1 MFMGDILLRIL
12 VFGSFCYWKCLSG
25 LLKLANKVGAYA
37 GQHCFVE
44 TFGNI
49 VQIFQTKSAL
59 IPVLGDIVEEGCYQ
73 NVDIFYQKLQC
84 MEIVPCLYLASVGT
98 FGHNLG
104 L

>member
-12 VFGSFCYWKCLSG
+12 VFGSFCHWKCLSG

-59 IPVLGDIVEEGCYQ
+59 IPVVEEDCYQ
-73 NVDIFYQKLQC
+73 NVDIFYEKLQC
-84 MEIVPCLYLASVGT
+84 MKIVPIYCLYLASVGT

>member
-1 MFMGDILLRIL
+1 M
-12 VFGSFCYWKCLSG
+12 SG

-49 VQIFQTKSAL
+49 VQIFQTKIAL
-59 IPVLGDIVEEGCYQ
+59 IPVLGDIVEEDTYQ

-84 MEIVPCLYLASVGT
+84 MEIVPIYCT
-98 FGHNLG
+98 FEHNLG
-104 L
+104 VKQIWLRIPSAGKAF